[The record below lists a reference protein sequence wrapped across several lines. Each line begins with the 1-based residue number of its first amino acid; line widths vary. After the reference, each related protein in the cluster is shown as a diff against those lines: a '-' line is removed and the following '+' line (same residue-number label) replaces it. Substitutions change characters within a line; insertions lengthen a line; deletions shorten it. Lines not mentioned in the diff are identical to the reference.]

1 MGPLATD
8 DHVAVSGL
16 TRSPLSDLCADRGI
30 SGLICKL
37 RARRGATADVNE
49 REQGEETADRTPVT
63 CHRLCSPSREGAGTM
78 QP

>member
-49 REQGEETADRTPVT
+49 REQARRRQIV
-63 CHRLCSPSREGAGTM
+63 RR
-78 QP
+78 